1 MVNMPLPDNLHKEC
15 QKAARTLRS
24 FTMPD
29 AQEGPDKVIPP
40 HIIQNA
46 KGLVIMTVLKAG
58 FLFSGRVGFGLVIAR
73 LPNGEWSAPSALGT
87 GAFGAGLQIGAEL
100 TDFVIILTNQRAVDA
115 FTYMGNVSI
124 GTGNV
129 PAAVAAATARHLHV
143 GLTCV
148 IHPFLGGNLSVALG
162 PVGRNAEASGT
173 ATLAPLLAYS
183 KTKGLFAG
191 ISLEGTVF
199 VERRDTNAAFYGKT
213 VRPDASQVV
222 GVRNPRELTGRIP
235 RFSSANPSAIHLRR
249 FRLASC

>member
-29 AQEGPDKVIPP
+29 AQDGPDKVIPP

-46 KGLVIMTVLKAG
+46 KGLVVMTVLKAG
-58 FLFSGRVGFGLVIAR
+58 FLFSGRVGFGLVVAR

-124 GTGNV
+124 G
-129 PAAVAAATARHLHV
+129 ACHACAAAATAAARHGADALARAPSRV
-143 GLTCV
+143 RS
-148 IHPFLGGNLSVALG
+148 LGGNLSVALG

-213 VRPDASQVV
+213 VRPDARPGIGV
-222 GVRNPRELTGRIP
+222 GGRP
-235 RFSSANPSAIHLRR
+235 PPS
-249 FRLASC
+249 